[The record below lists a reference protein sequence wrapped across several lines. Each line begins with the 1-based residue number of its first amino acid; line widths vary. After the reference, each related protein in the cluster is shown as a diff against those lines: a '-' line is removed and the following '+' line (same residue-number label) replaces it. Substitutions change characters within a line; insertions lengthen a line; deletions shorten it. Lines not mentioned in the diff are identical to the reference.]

1 MSIIINIKN
10 KFLFSAKSDGAT
22 PNVEFK
28 RLEEDIQ
35 EVSIVKV
42 KQMETAIP
50 TRTVATE
57 TGPVVM
63 ETGLVAREMGLV
75 ATEPARTMPMM
86 ETSSNV
92 QKV

>member
-22 PNVEFK
+22 PNVESK
-28 RLEEDIQ
+28 RLEEEEIQ
-35 EVSIVKV
+35 EVATVSKTVK
-42 KQMETAIP
+42 KLETVP

-57 TGPVVM
+57 TGPVA
-63 ETGLVAREMGLV
+63 TDTGLV
-75 ATEPARTMPMM
+75 ATEMEPARTMV

-92 QKV
+92 KKV